1 MKGSETRAR
10 SREGKKKKKKNRHL
24 LFLSWQFPFWQ
35 PIQKMLQGGF
45 LLTAICNAK
54 LWKNILQKKPKTKS
68 PPKPQNKIN
77 LKTTYSFN
85 F

>member
-10 SREGKKKKKKNRHL
+10 SREEKKKKIGTCYFYPGSFHFGSQYKKCFRE
-24 LFLSWQFPFWQ
+24 
-35 PIQKMLQGGF
+35 GF

-54 LWKNILQKKPKTKS
+54 LWKHILQKKPKTKS